1 MSSEAYRNHGIIVLW
16 WDESER
22 DGVAGDNQDDFSHT
36 LPFIVISKDAHPNVG
51 GKPYASAVNLSHSSF
66 LRSME
71 EIFGV
76 GPLLGDAANAENLD
90 DLFKPGALHISPRR
104 K

>member
-1 MSSEAYRNHGIIVLW
+1 MASAAYKNNGMIVLW
-16 WDESER
+16 WDESEP
-22 DGVAGDNQDDFSHT
+22 DGVGNRDDFAHT
-36 LPFIVISKDAHPNVG
+36 LPFIVISKNAHKNVD

-66 LRSME
+66 LREMQ

-76 GPLLGDAANAENLD
+76 GPLLGDAANANDLS
-90 DLFKPGALHISPRR
+90 DLFKPGNLHEAPRG